1 MEQLMGKVLQVRVSV
16 STWNEDLVEKSWPNL
31 SELAFS
37 VPIQLSKHGVQELIQ
52 GLAGGL
58 NYLDWSD
65 ERKKKMGPG
74 INSAEKLY
82 RDLERALA
90 NWQIQEANRLT
101 DQIELVL
108 DKLEDNFVK

>member
-1 MEQLMGKVLQVRVSV
+1 MGRALQVRVSV
-16 STWNEDLVEKSWPNL
+16 STWNYDLVEQYWPRL
-31 SELAFS
+31 AALAFS
-37 VPIQLSKHGVQELIQ
+37 VPIHLPQKGVLEMIQ

-65 ERKKKMGPG
+65 NRKTKMGPA
-74 INSAEKLY
+74 IREAEQLA

-90 NWQIQEANRLT
+90 NWDARLANKLT
-101 DQIELVL
+101 DQIELIL